1 MSPHPNV
8 GQLLELGNGEW
19 AIVCISLTFF
29 LIYHLIAV
37 GRMRRIGWRRWIC
50 KLPLSMQLAQAF
62 LVVTAFLAYRSASL
76 WYDRATH
83 GGQLTNL
90 NEVSLLIGTAGAT
103 VGFMCVLRVVTKPVL
118 GHWPWM
124 ITLGAMLA
132 YLAAWALRY

>member
-1 MSPHPNV
+1 MSPQREF
-8 GQLLELGNGEW
+8 GQFLDLGNGEL
-19 AIVCISLTFF
+19 AIVCISPSFF

-62 LVVTAFLAYRSASL
+62 LVVTVFLAFRSASL

-83 GGQLTNL
+83 EGRLTNL

-103 VGFMCVLRVVTKPVL
+103 VGFMCVLRVL
-118 GHWPWM
+118 S
-124 ITLGAMLA
+124 
-132 YLAAWALRY
+132 